1 MSAPRR
7 RPAAAPAPAEVPAA
21 PAAPEVPAAPAPAPT
36 LCGCGCAAPTV
47 RPEAGFIAGHDA
59 RLAGQIGRAL
69 AAGEIAPEEAARR
82 LGSDRLMAKAAGVA
96 DTARRREAGKA
107 ARAAA
112 KAAAAAAYAA
122 AMADLA

>member
-7 RPAAAPAPAEVPAA
+7 RAAAPAPAA
-21 PAAPEVPAAPAPAPT
+21 EVPAAPAPAEVAAPAPAPRP
-36 LCGCGCAAPTV
+36 CGCGCAAPTV
-47 RPEAGFIAGHDA
+47 RPEARFIAGHDA

-69 AAGEIAPEEAARR
+69 AAGEIDAEEAARR

-96 DTARRREAGKA
+96 DTARRREAEKA

-122 AMADLA
+122 ALAG